1 MPETQI
7 TESRFAMW
15 RAVFA
20 LAHADGVIV
29 DEEIAFMDNILA
41 TYPFTEEQAAILRE
55 DMRVQ
60 GDAGEFFAQI
70 TDRQDKA
77 DFFEYARLIIWCDG
91 NFDAQ
96 ERSILDTLKGAHLQA
111 LDEGAMLGEV
121 ATTFDAEEKDL
132 MKARMRQMY
141 SALQQNKKQEEGGVF
156 GALIRKMWA
165 DRDEPLEKMTNK
177 DTKE

>member
-1 MPETQI
+1 MRDTEI

-29 DEEIAFMDNILA
+29 DEEVAFMDNILA
-41 TYPFTEEQAAILRE
+41 TYPFTEEQSRILRE

-60 GDAGEFFAQI
+60 GDAGAFFTQI

-96 ERSILDTLKGAHLQA
+96 ERLILDTLKGAHLQA

-132 MKARMRQMY
+132 MKARMTQMY

-165 DRDEPLEKMTNK
+165 DRDQPTNRDEK
-177 DTKE
+177 D